1 MPKFS
6 KLSEERLA
14 TCHPELQRV
23 MREAIRY
30 VDFSV
35 IEGHRGKAAQDAAYA
50 KGNSKVRY
58 PNGKHNKAPSLAVDI
73 APYPIDWSNNAKALE
88 RFVYVAGFVMCS
100 ARRLGVKVRWGG
112 DWSPDDDMRNEG
124 TFRDYPHFELIR

>member
-1 MPKFS
+1 MARAFSRPQPKPDRRNCNGF
-6 KLSEERLA
+6 LLPVLW
-14 TCHPELQRV
+14 C
-23 MREAIRY
+23 
-30 VDFSV
+30 
-35 IEGHRGKAAQDAAYA
+35 AYA
-50 KGNSKVRY
+50 KGASKVRY

-88 RFVYVAGFVMCS
+88 RFVYVAGFVMCT

-124 TFRDYPHFELIR
+124 SFRDYPHFELAE